1 MHIVAGQPVRGRDQ
15 KAIQLTHRHSIS
27 QPLQSRPFETG
38 AAVAIIPEDVLDRHA
53 PPLLEGMGLQALQ
66 LLSEAVGLCLA
77 LGGHPCIDPD
87 PHDYPPLEEA
97 RGRPG
102 PRRRFVVFGSRP

>member
-1 MHIVAGQPVRGRDQ
+1 MHIVAGEPVRGSDQ
-15 KAIQLTHRHSIS
+15 EAIQLAHRRPIS

-77 LGGHPCIDPD
+77 LGGDPGIDPD
-87 PHDYPPLEEA
+87 PHGYPPLQEA

-102 PRRRFVVFGSRP
+102 PRRRFVVFGSKP